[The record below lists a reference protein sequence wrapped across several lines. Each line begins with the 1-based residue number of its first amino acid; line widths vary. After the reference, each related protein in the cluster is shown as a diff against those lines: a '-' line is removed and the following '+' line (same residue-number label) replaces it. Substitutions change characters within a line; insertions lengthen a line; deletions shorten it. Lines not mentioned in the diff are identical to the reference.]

1 MHTQDLDYSSHHGE
15 GLKRDAL
22 PFNEVLA
29 QSVAN
34 IAPTATPAINLALVF
49 GMSGNGSW
57 LTYVVATIGL
67 LLIGL
72 CINQFAKRSAT
83 PGSIYSYVGQSLG
96 PNAGF
101 MVGWGLLLA
110 YLATGMAV
118 VSGCVLYASDL
129 FKMAGIVVPSVLLV
143 AIVVGLVWFVSF
155 KDVQLSARAML
166 LLEVASVGA
175 ILLLGFFILKSKG
188 FAVDQSQL
196 QLQGMTADGLRTGL
210 VLAIFSFV
218 GFESAT
224 AMGAEAKNPLKT
236 VPRAVIMSTLLSGIF
251 FVIMS
256 YIMVVGFHGAKVG
269 LDKAEGP
276 LNALAIGAKVPW
288 LGVMASIGGVISFF
302 ACALACATAASRIM
316 MAMSRDGYLPSN
328 IGKTHVTNSTP
339 HIAAGVCGVAMFLV
353 PATLALSNFKL
364 FDIYGLNGTIATY
377 GFLVAYISIA
387 IGAMVMLSRRSML
400 TIGPALAAIA
410 GIAFMLVAVYGSIVP
425 FPAAPY
431 NALPPIFAVYMI
443 VGAVWM
449 MATKSKAAQT
459 SQTVRASLSNV
470 EAEGAM

>member
-1 MHTQDLDYSSHHGE
+1 MHDQDLDFSSHHGD
-15 GLKRDAL
+15 GLKRDTL

-57 LTYVVATIGL
+57 LTYLVATIGL

-83 PGSIYSYVGQSLG
+83 PGSLYSYVGQSLG

-101 MVGWGLLLA
+101 MIGWGLLLA
-110 YLATGMAV
+110 YVTTGIAV
-118 VSGCVLYASDL
+118 ICGCALYASDL
-129 FKMAGIVVPSVLLV
+129 FKLAGVAVPSILLI
-143 AIVVGLVWFVSF
+143 AIIVGLVWFVSF

-166 LLEVASVGA
+166 LLEVASVSA
-175 ILLLGFFILKSKG
+175 ILLLGFFVLKSKG
-188 FAVDQSQL
+188 FAVDKSQL
-196 QLQGMTADGLRTGL
+196 QLQGMTPDGLRTGL

-224 AMGAEAKNPLKT
+224 AMGAEAKDPLKT

-256 YIMVVGFHGAKVG
+256 YVMVVGFHGAKVG
-269 LDKAEGP
+269 LDKADGP
-276 LNALAIGAKVPW
+276 LNVLAGVASVPW
-288 LGVMASIGGVISFF
+288 LGVVCSIGGVVSFF

-316 MAMSRDGYLPSN
+316 MAMSRDGHLPSHV
-328 IGKTHVTNSTP
+328 GKTHEVNSTP
-339 HIAAGVCGVAMFLV
+339 HVAAGVCGVVMFIV
-353 PATLALSNFKL
+353 PAILAFKGIKL

-377 GFLVAYISIA
+377 GFLVAYIAIA
-387 IGAMVMLSRRSML
+387 IGAMVMLARRSML
-400 TIGPALAAIA
+400 TIGPVLAAVA
-410 GIAFMLVAVYGSIVP
+410 GILFMSIAVYGSVVP

-431 NALPPIFAVYMI
+431 NALPPIFAAYMI

-449 MATKSKAAQT
+449 MATKSNAAQT
-459 SQTVRASLSNV
+459 SQSVRAGLSNM